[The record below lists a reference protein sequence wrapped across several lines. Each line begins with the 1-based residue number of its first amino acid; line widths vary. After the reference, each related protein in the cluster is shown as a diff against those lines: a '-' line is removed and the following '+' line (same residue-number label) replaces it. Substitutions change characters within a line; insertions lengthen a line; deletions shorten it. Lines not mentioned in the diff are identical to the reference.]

1 MRRRWVWVMLALT
14 LAAGTAACS
23 SARGNAPVPASS
35 PTSVRPSAANTAVAL
50 TAARSGRAAVLLP
63 DYQPSKVI
71 SEAAGRIQLS
81 SIDSVS
87 KVTSFYENAV
97 KSRGW
102 RIVYNSK
109 SAAQT
114 SIVAMHGTTGVGI
127 LISRA
132 GQAGTSIAVIQCQC

>member
-1 MRRRWVWVMLALT
+1 MGRRWVWVILALT

-23 SARGNAPVPASS
+23 SARENAPVPAS
-35 PTSVRPSAANTAVAL
+35 PATSVRPSAANTAVTL
-50 TAARSGRAAVLLP
+50 TAAGSGKAAVSLP
-63 DYQPSKVI
+63 NYQPSKVI
-71 SEAAGRIQLS
+71 SEASGRIQLS

-87 KVTSFYENAV
+87 KVSSFYENAV

-114 SIVAMHGTTGVGI
+114 SIVAMHGTIGVGI

-132 GQAGTSIAVIQCQC
+132 EHAGTTIAVLECQC

>member
-1 MRRRWVWVMLALT
+1 MGKRWVWVLLALT

-23 SARGNAPVPASS
+23 SARGNSPVPAH
-35 PTSVRPSAANTAVAL
+35 TAVAL
-50 TAARSGRAAVLLP
+50 TAARSGRAAVSLP
-63 DYQPSKVI
+63 NYQPSKVI
-71 SEAAGRIQLS
+71 SEASGRIQLS

-87 KVTSFYENAV
+87 KVTSFYENAL

-109 SAAQT
+109 SAAET

-132 GQAGTSIAVIQCQC
+132 DQAGTSIAVLQCQC